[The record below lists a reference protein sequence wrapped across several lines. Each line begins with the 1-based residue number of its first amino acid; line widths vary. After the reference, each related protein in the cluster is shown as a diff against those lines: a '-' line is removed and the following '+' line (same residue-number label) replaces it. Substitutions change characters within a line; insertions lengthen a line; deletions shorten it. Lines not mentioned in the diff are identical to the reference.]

1 LWAEGAMISWE
12 MAAILVLLAFI
23 LGMMVAIKM
32 IKA

>member
-1 LWAEGAMISWE
+1 MISWE

-32 IKA
+32 VKT

>member
-1 LWAEGAMISWE
+1 MMISWE

-32 IKA
+32 VKA

>member
-1 LWAEGAMISWE
+1 MMISWE

-32 IKA
+32 VKT